1 MKTYSAKVGDELTSH
16 PFISSLFKLAFPMIA
31 NKAVN
36 KTPPPNNVDLYILDL
51 FDAVSPLIQSFEHL
65 ERSRSFATLVPSEKY
80 LKGLSINR
88 HDWIE
93 YHISTFLITF
103 VTVDDQ
109 ALLLVNSVFCLGMD
123 PKHCKA
129 DVVKKNKWVK
139 ETAIPKCLDSLEKV
153 IKRYRT
159 TRNSLVHR
167 GEIPSLDALLGA
179 EYLDHLKRISFAL
192 QHKPEIFPEN
202 KQTQVD
208 EAYIK
213 AFTQIGSWMDS
224 EVCQLRI
231 ALWQLL
237 TDLHE
242 FYSQRLSL
250 LSSNVSGIA

>member
-1 MKTYSAKVGDELTSH
+1 
-16 PFISSLFKLAFPMIA
+16 
-31 NKAVN
+31 
-36 KTPPPNNVDLYILDL
+36 
-51 FDAVSPLIQSFEHL
+51 
-65 ERSRSFATLVPSEKY
+65 
-80 LKGLSINR
+80 
-88 HDWIE
+88 
-93 YHISTFLITF
+93 
-103 VTVDDQ
+103 
-109 ALLLVNSVFCLGMD
+109 
-123 PKHCKA
+123 
-129 DVVKKNKWVK
+129 VKKNKWVK